1 MKIDICPVCG
11 RAGVN
16 LFYKIIVG
24 TANIGHPLQHAE
36 YDICASCCKSM
47 QNKLEGRLKTVKER
61 VETYTKFSF
70 QDGMELPELEYE
82 EKEDQNGEY

>member
-1 MKIDICPVCG
+1 MKIDICPMCG
-11 RAGVN
+11 RAGGN

-24 TANIGHPLQHAE
+24 STMTGPPVPTVE
-36 YDICASCCKSM
+36 YDICASCCKRM
-47 QNKLEGRLKTVKER
+47 QNKLEGRLKTVEER
-61 VETYTKFSF
+61 VESYTKFSF